1 MNQHLPPTADEI
13 RNALGLTPAA
23 TRKSWAKRIIWAAV
37 AAALAGLVLWY
48 ALARTGSSNTVSYE
62 TSAAELSDLT
72 VTVSATGK
80 IEPIT
85 KVDIGSELSGI
96 ISEVLVAE
104 NSSVKAGEVLARL
117 DVTRL
122 KAQQQSAAAKVTMAE
137 AGVREAEASALESR
151 LALARQNSLGSRGV
165 VAKEQVEAATAAAA
179 RAEATVDSSKGQLAA
194 AEADLAVISA
204 DIRNAEIN
212 TPIDGIV
219 MKRAAEPGQT
229 VAASLQA
236 PVLFEV
242 AQDLRSIQLEAQVDE
257 ADIGQ
262 VKEGQQ
268 ATFTVDAYRDR
279 RFPAVIETL
288 SFAPEE
294 VDGVVTYKA
303 VLAAAND
310 DLALRPG
317 MTATARIT
325 VEDYKQKLVVPNEA
339 LRFAPPKVETS
350 SGFSITQL
358 ILPRFPRNNREKRD
372 STAVASKSVYVLRNG
387 EAQQVKVETGATD
400 GKKTIITS
408 GELKPGD
415 QVIIAQSTQSARAR

>member
-23 TRKSWAKRIIWAAV
+23 TRKSWAKRIFWAAV

-62 TSAAELSDLT
+62 TSAAELSELT

-122 KAQQQSAAAKVTMAE
+122 KAQQQSAAAKVTIAE

-358 ILPRFPRNNREKRD
+358 ILPRFPRNSREKRD

-400 GKKTIITS
+400 GKKTIIIS

-415 QVIIAQSTQSARAR
+415 QVIIAQSTQSARTR